1 MKKKSVTCSQNS
13 DEKVKME
20 EPVLSGDKC
29 SVETSDDDSPDKE
42 REKELC
48 KSLSLTMEDNTNTH
62 QGDNRDSALGKLY
75 LKVK

>member
-13 DEKVKME
+13 DEKVKVE

-29 SVETSDDDSPDKE
+29 SVELSDDDSPDKE

-48 KSLSLTMEDNTNTH
+48 KSLSLTMEDNTH
-62 QGDNRDSALGKLY
+62 QGDNRDFALGKLY

>member
-13 DEKVKME
+13 DEKVKVE

-29 SVETSDDDSPDKE
+29 SVELSDDDSPDKE
-42 REKELC
+42 GEKELC
-48 KSLSLTMEDNTNTH
+48 KSLSLTMEDNIH
-62 QGDNRDSALGKLY
+62 QRDNRDSALGKLY

>member
-29 SVETSDDDSPDKE
+29 SVELSDDDSPDKE

-48 KSLSLTMEDNTNTH
+48 KSLSLTMEDNIH